1 MVFELISIKL
11 LCIICSSLAIFILSL
26 GCFLSIAPVQGKPYS
41 DSSAEEEG
49 DVAAEAVEDEGDA
62 EGDAAEENGGK
73 FFFGKKPN
81 RWGGS
86 EGGLTKDQTISG
98 FFF

>member
-1 MVFELISIKL
+1 M
-11 LCIICSSLAIFILSL
+11 
-26 GCFLSIAPVQGKPYS
+26 QGKPYS

-73 FFFGKKPN
+73 FFFGKKAKP
-81 RWGGS
+81 RG
-86 EGGLTKDQTISG
+86 ELLT
-98 FFF
+98 